1 MSSGRAPAEIRH
13 PTARPSCPECGGD
26 GVAVLREG
34 ERAVAR
40 PCRCVGVCP
49 LCRGTGLVATSDT
62 YRAPRRRCIC
72 QVFAQR
78 MRQFDAAQV
87 PARHAASTL
96 ASFVPA
102 SRHQTEV
109 LQAVFGYAK
118 EFRPGA
124 ENRGLVLHGAVG
136 RGKTHLAVALLRELV
151 LRHGASGRFVE
162 FSHLLADLKS
172 GFDSGRGAAALIDPL
187 VAVDVLVI
195 DELGKGRNTEFEG
208 TVVDEL
214 VSRRYNAMR
223 PIVATTNYAPGSAVG
238 QRVANAAEVQLGTA
252 PPPTLADRVGD
263 RVYSRL
269 RETCDFVE
277 VRGEDFREQHRRR
290 PRTSAPRDGP

>member
-1 MSSGRAPAEIRH
+1 MSTARASAEVRH
-13 PTARPSCPECGGD
+13 PAARPRCPICAGD
-26 GVAVLREG
+26 GVIVVREG

-40 PCRCVGVCP
+40 PCSCVGPCP
-49 LCRGTGLVATSDT
+49 HCRDSGLVATSDAF
-62 YRAPRRRCIC
+62 RAPRRRCIC
-72 QVFAQR
+72 QTVAQR
-78 MRQFDAAQV
+78 MRQFDAAEV
-87 PARHAASTL
+87 PARHASSTL
-96 ASFVPA
+96 VSFVA
-102 SRHQTEV
+102 GSSHQTAV

-118 EFRPGA
+118 GFRPG
-124 ENRGLVLHGAVG
+124 EDNRGLVLHGAVG

-151 LRHGASGRFVE
+151 LRHGATARFVE

-187 VAVDVLVI
+187 VAVDVLMI

-223 PIVATTNYAPGSAVG
+223 PIVATTNYAPGAPVG

-252 PPPTLADRVGD
+252 QVPTLVDRIGD

-277 VRGEDFREQHRRR
+277 VRGDDFREQHRRR
-290 PRTSAPRDGP
+290 GRAAPP